1 MKMNSMKYCI
11 KYIFKAKQISFDNKV
26 LINIRWVFPKTHLQ
40 NFDYLL
46 IIKCT
51 NKIANIFLDVNVYQL
66 NESEII
72 FLHQNSRRSME
83 SRYPARNN

>member
-1 MKMNSMKYCI
+1 M
-11 KYIFKAKQISFDNKV
+11 FARF
-26 LINIRWVFPKTHLQ
+26 FPKTHLQ